1 MDITKRIKEEL
12 IKIFDKLSVHLEED
26 ILLQPSDSREHGD
39 YYTNVCLKNA
49 KAVKMKPIDLANQ
62 IASSFS
68 LEGIKDVQAVFPGFL
83 NFFLKEEQLGEVINQ
98 ILSQNENYPSIT
110 EGKGIKVNIEYVS
123 ANPTGTL
130 HLGHARGAAIGDS
143 LARIYK
149 KAGYDVTREY
159 YINDAGKQIDHLA
172 DSLIARYLQLCG
184 KECEVPEDGYHG
196 EEIISVAKELY
207 KKVEDSYKDE
217 IDEHYEEIK
226 QFAQDQLLEKIK
238 EDLHNFR
245 VDQDV
250 YTSEKEIRNR
260 GDVEKVLSSLMPNCY
275 KKDDA
280 IFLNTTKDG
289 DDKDRVLVKSDG
301 TYTYL
306 LPDIAYHQ
314 DKINRG
320 FNKIIDL
327 FGADH
332 HGYITRLKSS
342 LSSLGND
349 PDILTVKLVQMVR
362 LFKNGEEFKMSKR
375 TGNAVSMKE
384 LVSECSVDAIRY
396 FFVSRACSSHLDFN
410 LDLAMTLKSE
420 NPVFYAQYTHARLCG
435 IMSNGKRFFPLSDRR
450 DLLLNEKEKNVL
462 IILRDYKDV
471 ILTAVEENEPFK
483 ITNYVH
489 QLSVALNEFY
499 TVCKVLDDKDV
510 ELSKQRLALVKAS
523 SIVLKDALSLI
534 GVDAPE
540 RMISSDNEDKR

>member
-49 KAVKMKPIDLANQ
+49 KALKMKPIDLANQ

-68 LEGIKDVQAVFPGFL
+68 LEGIKEVQAVFPGFL
-83 NFFLKEEQLGEVINQ
+83 NFFLKEEQLGEVIDQ

-207 KKVEDSYKDE
+207 KKVEDSYRDE

-450 DLLLNEKEKNVL
+450 DFLLNEKEKNVL

-489 QLSVALNEFY
+489 QLAVALNEFY

-540 RMISSDNEDKR
+540 RMISSDNEDKS

>member
-1 MDITKRIKEEL
+1 
-12 IKIFDKLSVHLEED
+12 
-26 ILLQPSDSREHGD
+26 
-39 YYTNVCLKNA
+39 
-49 KAVKMKPIDLANQ
+49 
-62 IASSFS
+62 
-68 LEGIKDVQAVFPGFL
+68 
-83 NFFLKEEQLGEVINQ
+83 
-98 ILSQNENYPSIT
+98 
-110 EGKGIKVNIEYVS
+110 
-123 ANPTGTL
+123 
-130 HLGHARGAAIGDS
+130 
-143 LARIYK
+143 
-149 KAGYDVTREY
+149 
-159 YINDAGKQIDHLA
+159 
-172 DSLIARYLQLCG
+172 
-184 KECEVPEDGYHG
+184 
-196 EEIISVAKELY
+196 
-207 KKVEDSYKDE
+207 
-217 IDEHYEEIK
+217 
-226 QFAQDQLLEKIK
+226 
-238 EDLHNFR
+238 
-245 VDQDV
+245 
-250 YTSEKEIRNR
+250 
-260 GDVEKVLSSLMPNCY
+260 MPNCY

-471 ILTAVEENEPFK
+471 ILAAVEENEPFK

-489 QLSVALNEFY
+489 QLAVALNEFY

>member
-26 ILLQPSDSREHGD
+26 ILLQASDSREHGD

-49 KAVKMKPIDLANQ
+49 KALKMKPIDLANQ

-68 LEGIKDVQAVFPGFL
+68 LEGIKEVQAVFPGFL

-489 QLSVALNEFY
+489 QLAVALNEFY